1 MLYTRVKKGKRKV
14 IWTSSTDRPQMC
26 SWWHQAVR
34 STGCPL
40 LESWWLFPLFHRS
53 CKAEE
58 APQASQCTSELK
70 YRQAKA
76 FNFKPA
82 FLKRYTCV
90 HCLSSWPPGMIWPT
104 SWTVRA
110 EFLSSVFTLITP
122 WLSPPI
128 DNMALA
134 GSGAPRT
141 PGLQEQE
148 KSDQTGRDITI
159 RKSQGYFWLLFL
171 PKKTKK
177 ARTDVRADAV
187 PANGHS

>member
-1 MLYTRVKKGKRKV
+1 MYVIHQGKKEKRKV
-14 IWTSSTDRPQMC
+14 IWTSSSDRPQMC

-34 STGCPL
+34 STRCPL
-40 LESWWLFPLFHRS
+40 LESWWLFPLFHLS

-58 APQASQCTSELK
+58 APLASQCTSELK

-76 FNFKPA
+76 LHFKPA
-82 FLKRYTCV
+82 FWKRYMCV

-148 KSDQTGRDITI
+148 RKWPNGTGPSASLKVISDWGFFSSR
-159 RKSQGYFWLLFL
+159 
-171 PKKTKK
+171 
-177 ARTDVRADAV
+177 
-187 PANGHS
+187 